1 MQSGSRSRW
10 TLAVIGGTALLLAL
24 AAAWRVVTNARAGS
38 TSPQETALRV
48 DIVAARVQPMPIL
61 LQSVGQ
67 ALRRLRSGGTAA
79 GNDALMSRSVP
90 RTQRCRALLSKRI
103 RNSMTGAGFMPVA
116 SFAHGIRSPPASDV
130 GSHPHAAL
138 EGARRGLYVAQCRGD

>member
-79 GNDALMSRSVP
+79 GNDALMSR
-90 RTQRCRALLSKRI
+90 
-103 RNSMTGAGFMPVA
+103 
-116 SFAHGIRSPPASDV
+116 
-130 GSHPHAAL
+130 
-138 EGARRGLYVAQCRGD
+138 